1 MNQQISLGV
10 IGAGT
15 MGAHHVRLYSEIKHV
30 KAVYVYD
37 IDQQRAQALA
47 QEYGVTYV
55 NSLEEL
61 LAKSDAVSITTST
74 QSHYEIGSFCL
85 SQKKPCLIEKPL
97 ALKSDECD
105 KLVSLSHEK
114 NTTLMVGH
122 VEHFNPAF
130 VELKR
135 IIHGGVKIYSI
146 EARRLS
152 YASSRM
158 GPNVDV
164 IFDLMIHD
172 IELVLAL
179 LGSQITKLSALSIS
193 GEDPLGHVIALM
205 QDENEV
211 SINLTASR
219 VTQNKVRTLTV
230 TSDVGWFY
238 LDFLRQELMLY
249 QSASSEITN
258 RSFGSKVTLDIDMK
272 RIFIRNQEPLI
283 LELKHFV
290 DCVLNGSKVQ
300 VTGEVGRDSVRIAD
314 RIKQSLSIK

>member
-1 MNQQISLGV
+1 MTQQIAVGV
-10 IGAGT
+10 IGAGS
-15 MGAHHVRLYSEIKHV
+15 MGSHHVRLYSELKQV

-47 QEYGVTYV
+47 QEYGATCV
-55 NSLEEL
+55 NSLDEL
-61 LAKSDAVSITTST
+61 LVKADAVSITTST

-97 ALKSDECD
+97 ALKSAECD
-105 KLVSLSHEK
+105 ELVSLSRET

-152 YASSRM
+152 YANSQVET
-158 GPNVDV
+158 NVDV

-179 LGSQITKLSALSIS
+179 LGSQITTLSALAIS

-205 QDENEV
+205 QDENKV

-238 LDFLRQELMLY
+238 LDFVRQELMLY
-249 QSASSEITN
+249 QSASAETTN
-258 RSFGSKVTLDIDMK
+258 RSFNPRVALDIDMK
-272 RIFIRNQEPLI
+272 RIFIRNQEPLV

-290 DCVLNGSKVQ
+290 DCVINNASVQ
-300 VTGEVGRDSVRIAD
+300 VTGEIGRDAVKIAD
-314 RIKQSLSIK
+314 RIKQSLDIK